1 MQLLYSRQPNSETG
15 RYAPKIAAFNHV
27 LTKLELD
34 TNKPAGCEFKQP
46 TDIIFHRNDPKQMI
60 SQYNDPETFCTPN
73 IILASRQD
81 VLKSQ
86 DHRRLN
92 LVRAPRKSF
101 DWHIVRAAEENKFGG
116 PIDNLP
122 LEYSIR
128 LSRHIPAAENVTT
141 TPSTKAEIYEED
153 SEGEENIEENEETEE
168 EGEGEEVNSE
178 NEEFDEEAGGQ
189 GAVGGPVPIPEGMS
203 LSNIEPLIVDPCN
216 SANR

>member
-1 MQLLYSRQPNSETG
+1 MQLLYSRQPTSETG

-27 LTKLELD
+27 LTKLVLD
-34 TNKPAGCEFKQP
+34 TNKPAGCEFKKP

-60 SQYNDPETFCTPN
+60 SQYNDPKTFRTPN
-73 IILASRQD
+73 IILASKQD

-86 DHRRLN
+86 DRQRLN
-92 LVRAPRKSF
+92 PVRARKSF

-141 TPSTKAEIYEED
+141 TPSTKAKIHEED
-153 SEGEENIEENEETEE
+153 SEGEENIEGKEETEE
-168 EGEGEEVNSE
+168 EGEEEEVYSE